1 MKAVISYSI
10 FDTMEVKV
18 VKCNINRKW
27 QLSFW
32 TFLSDFWPRKK
43 QKSRYMYILEVI
55 RVYTAKTPTKMAN
68 KKLLTTT
75 VKSKLKIYRS

>member
-1 MKAVISYSI
+1 MQHQQK
-10 FDTMEVKV
+10 
-18 VKCNINRKW
+18 NN
-27 QLSFW
+27 SFP
-32 TFLSDFWPRKK
+32 FGLFFPIPDREKK
-43 QKSRYMYILEVI
+43 QKSWYMYILEVI